1 MNYSRVRGRRAGKP
15 DTRAKILEVARRRFL
30 AGGYQG
36 VKLRSV
42 AAEAGVDLA
51 LISYY
56 FGSKRGLV
64 GEALA
69 LSANPADVLDHAVAK
84 GDPTTFPQRVLAGL
98 LALWEDPASGASLR
112 ALVAGAAHDPAL
124 ANRVKEMVERE
135 LIDKIAAQLGGTD
148 ARKRASMF
156 CSQIAG
162 LIVTRYILCLEP
174 ACSMTHDEII
184 RQYTPLLHLALRST
198 TANARRPAP
207 NTLSGNTTG
216 R

>member
-69 LSANPADVLDHAVAK
+69 LSAN
-84 GDPTTFPQRVLAGL
+84 PTTFPQRVLAGL

-184 RQYTPLLHLALRST
+184 RQYAPLLHLALRST